1 MADLLSEFNNVG
13 IEFTKVRDKIL
24 ERGTFDE
31 WCESLKISSRTE
43 KEFLKSWN
51 GIGDISESYQKQMI
65 DNANANSRFANSTTK
80 TGDILK
86 SLGDSITSM
95 GVNAALGF
103 LIDFAA
109 TGIYNLIHANEQ
121 AIEAS
126 NNAKETISNL
136 KDEAQQTAQ
145 VAENAGLQYAQ
156 LAQGINQIDN
166 TNISLST
173 DEYETF
179 LDLSNQLAQLFPT
192 LIQGY
197 DDQGN
202 AILNLGGNIDD
213 INKKIQ
219 TQIDKKKDLNSL
231 EQYQAFMGEGVD
243 EDGKERENGYYKGAK
258 IKVDN
263 IAQDKQHTE
272 DQLGELQKR
281 AAIFTPDTKENNKL
295 KDLIADK
302 NIDWSEKRD
311 RVTKF
316 LKQNMDSLGLNSQER
331 TKYENIL
338 LREFDESDKAF
349 DEDTLNGIHEFL
361 NEVIYKKQQDL
372 KGFNESLKQQ
382 NTEISQNAQA
392 VFERSLGY
400 NNLNDNQKKIG
411 NQVFNNLQWDK
422 VTTEYGA
429 PVYTEEEA
437 EQYIQNFAKKLSRLD
452 GKDLLNLDKLFS
464 LNYEDMPVDEAKATI
479 EQYLATLS
487 EKFGMT
493 SEQLK
498 DFLGF
503 GDFFK
508 LSEKYDNVVSY
519 AADSKGFNRQDVVNA
534 MKDNGINTDE
544 EINKFKETLE
554 NATSLE
560 GAIKSYVSSTAKQT
574 DITPLSFSKAWDS
587 IGTSGNEKADKSAKE
602 ENQSDKKTK
611 HKVMPL
617 QLFKRQETSRK

>member
-1 MADLLSEFNNVG
+1 MSDIGANLTHESIQTMIDRDVFDDYIKGQNLAD
-13 IEFTKVRDKIL
+13 
-24 ERGTFDE
+24 
-31 WCESLKISSRTE
+31 ESLIKFLEDANYGTKNLVNYQQYLKDTTNKTSNFLSSTN
-43 KEFLKSWN
+43 KAGSVLKSF
-51 GIGDISESYQKQMI
+51 GTSL
-65 DNANANSRFANSTTK
+65 AST
-80 TGDILK
+80 GAA
-86 SLGDSITSM
+86 
-95 GVNAALGF
+95 AALGV

-136 KDEAQQTAQ
+136 KNETQQTAQ

-392 VFERSLGY
+392 VFKRSLGY

-544 EINKFKETLE
+544 EITN
-554 NATSLE
+554 
-560 GAIKSYVSSTAKQT
+560 
-574 DITPLSFSKAWDS
+574 
-587 IGTSGNEKADKSAKE
+587 
-602 ENQSDKKTK
+602 
-611 HKVMPL
+611 
-617 QLFKRQETSRK
+617 SRKLLRMQPL

>member
-1 MADLLSEFNNVG
+1 
-13 IEFTKVRDKIL
+13 
-24 ERGTFDE
+24 
-31 WCESLKISSRTE
+31 
-43 KEFLKSWN
+43 
-51 GIGDISESYQKQMI
+51 
-65 DNANANSRFANSTTK
+65 
-80 TGDILK
+80 
-86 SLGDSITSM
+86 
-95 GVNAALGF
+95 
-103 LIDFAA
+103 
-109 TGIYNLIHANEQ
+109 
-121 AIEAS
+121 
-126 NNAKETISNL
+126 
-136 KDEAQQTAQ
+136 
-145 VAENAGLQYAQ
+145 
-156 LAQGINQIDN
+156 
-166 TNISLST
+166 
-173 DEYETF
+173 
-179 LDLSNQLAQLFPT
+179 
-192 LIQGY
+192 
-197 DDQGN
+197 
-202 AILNLGGNIDD
+202 
-213 INKKIQ
+213 
-219 TQIDKKKDLNSL
+219 
-231 EQYQAFMGEGVD
+231 
-243 EDGKERENGYYKGAK
+243 
-258 IKVDN
+258 
-263 IAQDKQHTE
+263 
-272 DQLGELQKR
+272 
-281 AAIFTPDTKENNKL
+281 
-295 KDLIADK
+295 
-302 NIDWSEKRD
+302 
-311 RVTKF
+311 
-316 LKQNMDSLGLNSQER
+316 MDSLGLNSQER

-392 VFERSLGY
+392 VFKRSLGY

-544 EINKFKETLE
+544 EITN
-554 NATSLE
+554 
-560 GAIKSYVSSTAKQT
+560 
-574 DITPLSFSKAWDS
+574 
-587 IGTSGNEKADKSAKE
+587 
-602 ENQSDKKTK
+602 
-611 HKVMPL
+611 
-617 QLFKRQETSRK
+617 SRKLLRMQPL

>member
-1 MADLLSEFNNVG
+1 MKNNSTKLEPLRNKLAKDSKEVDVLFDRITKGTINVKGINSNSLNKIFDDYKITESREDLEEFF
-13 IEFTKVRDKIL
+13 E
-24 ERGTFDE
+24 
-31 WCESLKISSRTE
+31 
-43 KEFLKSWN
+43 SWN
-51 GIGDISESYQKQMI
+51 GIDDISESYQKCM
-65 DNANANSRFANSTTK
+65 DNNAKATSHFANSTAQTN
-80 TGDILK
+80 DALK
-86 SLGDSITSM
+86 SFGTSLASA
-95 GVNAALGF
+95 GASAALGF

-109 TGIYNLIHANEQ
+109 TSIYNLIHANEQ

-126 NNAKETISNL
+126 NNAKENISNL
-136 KDEAQQTAQ
+136 KNEAQQTAQ

-202 AILNLGGNIDD
+202 AILNLDGNIDD
-213 INKKIQ
+213 INRKIQ

-281 AAIFTPDTKENNKL
+281 AAVFTPDTKENNKL

-302 NIDWSEKRD
+302 NIDWGEKRD

-544 EINKFKETLE
+544 EITN
-554 NATSLE
+554 
-560 GAIKSYVSSTAKQT
+560 
-574 DITPLSFSKAWDS
+574 
-587 IGTSGNEKADKSAKE
+587 
-602 ENQSDKKTK
+602 
-611 HKVMPL
+611 
-617 QLFKRQETSRK
+617 SRKLLRMQPL

>member
-1 MADLLSEFNNVG
+1 MKNNSTKLEPLRNELAKDSKEVDVLFDRITKGTINVKGINSNSLNKIFDDYKITESRKDLEEFF
-13 IEFTKVRDKIL
+13 E
-24 ERGTFDE
+24 
-31 WCESLKISSRTE
+31 
-43 KEFLKSWN
+43 SWN
-51 GIGDISESYQKQMI
+51 GIDDISESYQKCMGN
-65 DNANANSRFANSTTK
+65 NAKATSHFANSTAQTN
-80 TGDILK
+80 DALK
-86 SLGDSITSM
+86 SFGTSLAST
-95 GVNAALGF
+95 GAAAALGV

-166 TNISLST
+166 T
-173 DEYETF
+173 
-179 LDLSNQLAQLFPT
+179 
-192 LIQGY
+192 
-197 DDQGN
+197 
-202 AILNLGGNIDD
+202 ILNLDGNIDD
-213 INKKIQ
+213 INRKIQ

-302 NIDWSEKRD
+302 NIEWGEKRD

-544 EINKFKETLE
+544 EITN
-554 NATSLE
+554 
-560 GAIKSYVSSTAKQT
+560 
-574 DITPLSFSKAWDS
+574 
-587 IGTSGNEKADKSAKE
+587 
-602 ENQSDKKTK
+602 
-611 HKVMPL
+611 
-617 QLFKRQETSRK
+617 SRKLLRMQPL

>member
-1 MADLLSEFNNVG
+1 MSDIGANLTHESIQTMIDRDVFDDYIKGQNLAD
-13 IEFTKVRDKIL
+13 
-24 ERGTFDE
+24 
-31 WCESLKISSRTE
+31 ESLIKFLEDANYGTKNLVNYQQYLKDTTNKTSNFLSSTN
-43 KEFLKSWN
+43 KAGSVLKSF
-51 GIGDISESYQKQMI
+51 GTSL
-65 DNANANSRFANSTTK
+65 AST
-80 TGDILK
+80 GAA
-86 SLGDSITSM
+86 
-95 GVNAALGF
+95 AALGV

-302 NIDWSEKRD
+302 NIDWGEKRD

-544 EINKFKETLE
+544 EITN
-554 NATSLE
+554 
-560 GAIKSYVSSTAKQT
+560 
-574 DITPLSFSKAWDS
+574 
-587 IGTSGNEKADKSAKE
+587 
-602 ENQSDKKTK
+602 
-611 HKVMPL
+611 
-617 QLFKRQETSRK
+617 SRKLLRMQPL